1 MNESSAPQLYLVTPS
16 VDDAR
21 TIATALAAALDAVPV
36 AAVLV
41 RLADAAE
48 SDLVGRI
55 KTIAP
60 AVQNAGA
67 ALLIDGRTELVG
79 RTGADRAHP
88 AGVDALS
95 AALPSRKPTRSAG
108 SGGLGSRDDA
118 MRAGEAG
125 ADYVMFGEPDAD
137 GRRPAFAAIAERVGW
152 WAELFQVP
160 CVGYARTLDE
170 VGEIARARAEFV
182 A

>member
-21 TIATALAAALDAVPV
+21 MIAAALAAALDAVPV

-79 RTGADRAHP
+79 RTGADGAHL
-88 AGVDALS
+88 AGFDALS
-95 AALPSRKPTRSAG
+95 AALPSLKPNRIAG
-108 SGGLGSRDDA
+108 CGGLASRDDA

-125 ADYVMFGEPDAD
+125 ARHGVFGGA
-137 GRRPAFAAIAERVGW
+137 GAGRRRPALAGAA
-152 WAELFQVP
+152 
-160 CVGYARTLDE
+160 
-170 VGEIARARAEFV
+170 
-182 A
+182 